1 MDEWEK
7 FNEISFPEEEDFYSH
22 LNMEDITDTDYTHA
36 KKLCQD
42 FEKKNLGEYHN
53 LYVQCD
59 TLLLAN
65 VFENFQNMR
74 LETYEL
80 NPACF
85 LFATI
90 LVWQAALKNTKVKL
104 DLSSYFDM
112 LLIVIN

>member
-22 LNMEDITDTDYTHA
+22 LNMEDITDADYTHA
-36 KKLCQD
+36 KKLYQD

-90 LVWQAALKNTKVKL
+90 LVWQAVLKNTKVKL

-112 LLIVIN
+112 LLIAIN